1 MNNLWDQ
8 NSLKNR
14 QKNFWNR
21 IPKNNNNNFVSYSSQ
36 MSLINNGEDVKV
48 YQRDEYN
55 DSSKNHYL
63 REDKSINNNR
73 LNKFIEEIF
82 MSQEVKDFFTTYS
95 DFVTKVTSE
104 PSLDIEAL
112 KKSMDEI
119 ESSSDVKIPRL
130 LTAALGLGSESGE
143 FVEIVK
149 KMILQGKPASEEN
162 IFHMKRELGDIIWYW
177 TTACASL
184 GLDPYEVISENQK
197 KLEARYGEKFEVQ
210 RSEVRKEGDL

>member
-1 MNNLWDQ
+1 
-8 NSLKNR
+8 
-14 QKNFWNR
+14 
-21 IPKNNNNNFVSYSSQ
+21 
-36 MSLINNGEDVKV
+36 
-48 YQRDEYN
+48 
-55 DSSKNHYL
+55 
-63 REDKSINNNR
+63 
-73 LNKFIEEIF
+73 

-104 PSLDIEAL
+104 PSLDIDAL

-119 ESSSDVKIPRL
+119 ESNSDVKIPRL

-177 TTACASL
+177 ATACASL